1 MADGSSARWDFV
13 SSVCSA
19 GPAAPLPSREF
30 RFPIRSDSVF
40 KGNMSLPPRLC
51 SRLLACFALV
61 VSLSAATAADATWKA
76 GFAAAKITPAEPLM
90 LAGYASRTIP
100 ARDVVD
106 DLHLKVLAL
115 EDAAGSRSI
124 VITADL
130 IGFRADFT
138 EPACARITA
147 ATGIPRE
154 RMLLNASHTHAGPAV
169 MMSLQSHYTIA
180 PDQAEK
186 LIAYTKKLQDQCVSL
201 ATQAISRLQ
210 PARISWGVGVVN
222 FPMNRRE
229 FTERG
234 VILGV
239 NPRGS
244 VDRSVPVL
252 RVDSPDGKLLGVVF
266 GAACH
271 NTTYGSRDNQ
281 ISGDFASAAQAF
293 LEREF
298 PGAQAMFM
306 LGLAGDA
313 NPYPNSLNDP
323 AKRPA
328 AEIARE
334 HGTSLGRE
342 VTRVLGNALKPVN
355 GPLRVAHAMTALP
368 LQKAPSRDE
377 LERTSAKAGST
388 QKWVADQ
395 MLARLKVGETLPT
408 TYSAPVTVWQFG
420 SDLTL
425 VGLPGEVVV
434 DYVRL
439 IEEALGPLKLWLAA
453 YSSDTFGYL
462 PSARVLREGGYETR
476 GLYHGGIGYFAPEVQ
491 GVLVDKVQELAGQAG
506 RAK

>member
-1 MADGSSARWDFV
+1 
-13 SSVCSA
+13 
-19 GPAAPLPSREF
+19 
-30 RFPIRSDSVF
+30 
-40 KGNMSLPPRLC
+40 MSLPPRFC
-51 SRLLACFALV
+51 SLLLFAV
-61 VSLSAATAADATWKA
+61 AFVASLSAATSPAAPWKA
-76 GFAAAKITPAEPLM
+76 GVAAAKITPAEPLM

-100 ARDVVD
+100 TRDVID

-124 VITADL
+124 LITADL

-138 EPACARITA
+138 EPASARITA
-147 ATGIPRE
+147 ATNVPRE
-154 RMLLNASHTHAGPAV
+154 RILFNASHTHAGPAV
-169 MMSLQSHYTIA
+169 MMSLRSHYTITRE
-180 PDQAEK
+180 QAEK
-186 LIAYTKKLQDQCVSL
+186 LIVYTEKLQDQCVSL

-210 PARISWGVGVVN
+210 PARISWGVGAVN

-239 NPRGS
+239 NPRGP

-252 RVDSPDGKLLGVVF
+252 RVDSPDGKLMGVVF

-281 ISGDFASAAQAF
+281 ISGDFASVAQAF
-293 LEREF
+293 VEREF

-306 LGLAGDA
+306 QGLAGDA

-323 AKRPA
+323 AKRMA
-328 AEIARE
+328 SEIARE
-334 HGTSLGRE
+334 HGVSLGRE
-342 VTRVLGNALKPVN
+342 VKRVLGNALKPIH
-355 GPLRVAHAMTALP
+355 GPLRVAQAMAALP
-368 LQKAPSRDE
+368 LQPAPPREE

-395 MLARLKVGETLPT
+395 MLARLNSGETLPT
-408 TYSAPVTVWQFG
+408 TYGAPVTVWQFG

-425 VGLPGEVVV
+425 VALPGEVVV

-453 YSSDTFGYL
+453 YSNDTFGYL

-476 GLYHGGIGYFAPEVQ
+476 GLYHSSIGYFAPEVES
-491 GVLVDKVQELAGQAG
+491 VVINKVRELAEQAG
-506 RAK
+506 RENR

>member
-1 MADGSSARWDFV
+1 
-13 SSVCSA
+13 
-19 GPAAPLPSREF
+19 
-30 RFPIRSDSVF
+30 
-40 KGNMSLPPRLC
+40 
-51 SRLLACFALV
+51 
-61 VSLSAATAADATWKA
+61 
-76 GFAAAKITPAEPLM
+76 
-90 LAGYASRTIP
+90 
-100 ARDVVD
+100 
-106 DLHLKVLAL
+106 
-115 EDAAGSRSI
+115 
-124 VITADL
+124 
-130 IGFRADFT
+130 
-138 EPACARITA
+138 
-147 ATGIPRE
+147 
-154 RMLLNASHTHAGPAV
+154 
-169 MMSLQSHYTIA
+169 
-180 PDQAEK
+180 
-186 LIAYTKKLQDQCVSL
+186 
-201 ATQAISRLQ
+201 
-210 PARISWGVGVVN
+210 
-222 FPMNRRE
+222 
-229 FTERG
+229 
-234 VILGV
+234 
-239 NPRGS
+239 
-244 VDRSVPVL
+244 
-252 RVDSPDGKLLGVVF
+252 
-266 GAACH
+266 
-271 NTTYGSRDNQ
+271 
-281 ISGDFASAAQAF
+281 
-293 LEREF
+293 
-298 PGAQAMFM
+298 

-328 AEIARE
+328 SEIARE

-395 MLARLKVGETLPT
+395 MLARLKAGETLPT

-476 GLYHGGIGYFAPEVQ
+476 GLYHGGIGYFAPEVE
-491 GVLVDKVQELAGQAG
+491 GVLVNKVQELAGQAG

>member
-1 MADGSSARWDFV
+1 MRLSPRFRSGLL
-13 SSVCSA
+13 VCFTWVVA
-19 GPAAPLPSREF
+19 
-30 RFPIRSDSVF
+30 
-40 KGNMSLPPRLC
+40 
-51 SRLLACFALV
+51 LA
-61 VSLSAATAADATWKA
+61 AATAATNETTWKA

-100 ARDVVD
+100 ARDVAD

-115 EDAAGSRSI
+115 EDAAGGRSLLF
-124 VITADL
+124 TADL

-138 EPACARITA
+138 ESVCPRITA
-147 ATGIPRE
+147 ATGVPRE
-154 RMLLNASHTHAGPAV
+154 RILFNASHTHAGPAV
-169 MMSLQSHYTIA
+169 LMSLQSHYTIA
-180 PDQAEK
+180 PDQAER
-186 LIAYTKKLQDQCVSL
+186 LIAYTRKLQDECVNL
-201 ATQAISRLQ
+201 AKQALGRLQ
-210 PARISWGVGVVN
+210 PARLSWGVGQVN

-239 NPRGS
+239 NPRGP

-252 RVDSPDGKLLGVVF
+252 RIDAPAGKLLGVVF

-306 LGLAGDA
+306 QGLAGDA

-323 AKRPA
+323 ARRPA
-328 AEIARE
+328 SEIARE
-334 HGTSLGRE
+334 HGASLGRE
-342 VTRVLGNALKPVN
+342 VTRVLGNARKPVN
-355 GPLRVAHAMTALP
+355 GPLRAARDVVALP
-368 LQKAPSRDE
+368 LQQPPTRAE
-377 LERTSAKAGST
+377 LEQTSVKAGST

-395 MLARLKVGETLPT
+395 MLARLKAGETLPT
-408 TYSAPVTVWQFG
+408 QYRAPVVVWQFG
-420 SDLTL
+420 GDLTL

-439 IEEALGPLKLWLAA
+439 IEEAVGPLKLWLAA
-453 YSSDTFGYL
+453 YCNDTFGYL

-476 GLYHGGIGYFAPEVQ
+476 GLYHGGIGYFAPEAQ
-491 GVLVDKVQELAGQAG
+491 EALVGKVRELARHAG
-506 RAK
+506 RGR

>member
-1 MADGSSARWDFV
+1 
-13 SSVCSA
+13 
-19 GPAAPLPSREF
+19 
-30 RFPIRSDSVF
+30 
-40 KGNMSLPPRLC
+40 MSLSPRFRSGLIV
-51 SRLLACFALV
+51 CFAWV
-61 VSLSAATAADATWKA
+61 VSLSAATAATNEPTWKA
-76 GFAAAKITPAEPLM
+76 GFAAAKITPVEPLM

-115 EDAAGSRSI
+115 EDAAGGRSLLF
-124 VITADL
+124 TADL

-138 EPACARITA
+138 ESVCPRITA
-147 ATGIPRE
+147 ATGVPRE
-154 RMLLNASHTHAGPAV
+154 RILFNASHTHAGPAV

-180 PDQAEK
+180 PAQAER
-186 LIAYTKKLQDQCVSL
+186 LIAYTRKLQDECVSL
-201 ATQAISRLQ
+201 ATQALGRLQ
-210 PARISWGVGVVN
+210 PARPSWGVGQVN

-239 NPRGS
+239 NPRGP

-252 RVDSPDGKLLGVVF
+252 RIDAPAGKLLGVVF

-293 LEREF
+293 VEREF

-306 LGLAGDA
+306 QGLAGDA

-328 AEIARE
+328 SEIARE

-355 GPLRVAHAMTALP
+355 GPLRAAQDAVALP
-368 LQKAPSRDE
+368 LQKPPTRAE
-377 LERTSAKAGST
+377 LEQTSAKAGST

-395 MLARLKVGETLPT
+395 MLARLKAGETLPT
-408 TYSAPVTVWQFG
+408 QYRAPVVVWQFG
-420 SDLTL
+420 GDLTL

-439 IEEALGPLKLWLAA
+439 IEEAVGPLKLWLAA
-453 YSSDTFGYL
+453 YCNDTFGYL

-476 GLYHGGIGYFAPEVQ
+476 GLYHGGIGYFAPEAQEAMV
-491 GVLVDKVQELAGQAG
+491 GKVRELAGQAG
-506 RAK
+506 RGR

>member
-1 MADGSSARWDFV
+1 
-13 SSVCSA
+13 
-19 GPAAPLPSREF
+19 
-30 RFPIRSDSVF
+30 
-40 KGNMSLPPRLC
+40 MSLPPRFC
-51 SRLLACFALV
+51 SFLLFCFAV
-61 VSLSAATAADATWKA
+61 VASLSAATVEATWKA
-76 GFAAAKITPAEPLM
+76 GFAAAKITPTEPLM
-90 LAGYASRTIP
+90 LAGYANRTVP

-106 DLHLKVLAL
+106 DLHLKVFAL
-115 EDAAGSRSI
+115 EDAAGSRSLL
-124 VITADL
+124 ITADL

-147 ATGIPRE
+147 ATGVPRE
-154 RMLLNASHTHAGPAV
+154 RILFNASHTHAGPAIMLSV
-169 MMSLQSHYTIA
+169 QSHYTIT
-180 PDQAEK
+180 PEQAGK
-186 LIAYTKKLQDQCVSL
+186 LIAYTRKLQEQCVSL
-201 ATQAISRLQ
+201 ATQAFSRLQ

-234 VILGV
+234 IILGV
-239 NPRGS
+239 NPRGP

-252 RVDSPDGKLLGVVF
+252 RVDAPDGKLIGVVF

-281 ISGDFASAAQAF
+281 VSGDFASAAQTF
-293 LEREF
+293 VEREF
-298 PGAQAMFM
+298 PGVQAMFM
-306 LGLAGDA
+306 QGLAGDA

-328 AEIARE
+328 ADIARE
-334 HGTSLGRE
+334 HGVSLGRE
-342 VTRVLGNALKPVN
+342 VTRVLGNALKSIN

-368 LQKAPSRDE
+368 LQPTPSREE
-377 LERTSAKAGST
+377 LERTSAKSGT

-395 MLARLKVGETLPT
+395 MLTRLKAGETLPT
-408 TYSAPVTVWQFG
+408 TYNAPISVWQFG

-439 IEEALGPLKLWLAA
+439 IEDALGPMKLWLAA

-476 GLYHGGIGYFAPEVQ
+476 GLYHGGIGYFASEVEDVVVNQ
-491 GVLVDKVQELAGQAG
+491 VRALAEQAG
-506 RAK
+506 RGKR

>member
-1 MADGSSARWDFV
+1 
-13 SSVCSA
+13 
-19 GPAAPLPSREF
+19 
-30 RFPIRSDSVF
+30 
-40 KGNMSLPPRLC
+40 MSLSPRFR
-51 SRLLACFALV
+51 SGLLVCFTWV
-61 VSLSAATAADATWKA
+61 VSLSAATAATTEPAWKA

-115 EDAAGSRSI
+115 EDAAGGRSLLF
-124 VITADL
+124 TADL

-138 EPACARITA
+138 ESVCPRITA
-147 ATGIPRE
+147 ATGVPRE
-154 RMLLNASHTHAGPAV
+154 RILLNASHTHAGPAV

-180 PDQAEK
+180 PEQAQR
-186 LIAYTKKLQDQCVSL
+186 LIAYTRKLQDECVNL
-201 ATQAISRLQ
+201 AKQALDRLQ
-210 PARISWGVGVVN
+210 PARLTWGVGQVN

-239 NPRGS
+239 NPRGP

-252 RVDSPDGKLLGVVF
+252 RIDAPAGKLLGVVF

-281 ISGDFASAAQAF
+281 ISGDFASAAQSF

-306 LGLAGDA
+306 QGLAGDA

-334 HGTSLGRE
+334 HGASLGRE

-355 GPLRVAHAMTALP
+355 GPLRAAHDVVALP
-368 LQKAPSRDE
+368 LQQPPTRAE
-377 LERTSAKAGST
+377 LEQTSAKAGST

-395 MLARLKVGETLPT
+395 MLARLKAGETLPT
-408 TYSAPVTVWQFG
+408 HYRAPVVVWQFG
-420 SDLTL
+420 GDLTL

-439 IEEALGPLKLWLAA
+439 IEEAVGPLKLWLAA
-453 YSSDTFGYL
+453 YCNDTFGYL

-476 GLYHGGIGYFAPEVQ
+476 GLYHGGIGYFAPEAQEAMV
-491 GVLVDKVQELAGQAG
+491 GKVRELAGQAG
-506 RAK
+506 RGR